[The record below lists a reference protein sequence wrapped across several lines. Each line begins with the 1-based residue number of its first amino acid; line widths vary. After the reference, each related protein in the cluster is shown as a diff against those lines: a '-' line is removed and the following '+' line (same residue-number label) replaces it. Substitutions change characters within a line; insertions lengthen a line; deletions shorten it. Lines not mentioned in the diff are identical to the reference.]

1 MINANDEVKLTGV
14 VSATGTGEFTVQ
26 VSEFYVDEAWHKLV
40 SPRDIVVQVAD
51 YNDDLTSLE
60 LDYIRKQAEED
71 SKSSTLCDDDMEI
84 VKSIVKKLTVAP
96 SAT

>member
-1 MINANDEVKLTGV
+1 MINANDDVKLTGI

-26 VSEFYVDEAWHKLV
+26 ISEFFVDGAWHKLTG
-40 SPRDIVVQVAD
+40 PREIVVQSSD

-71 SKSSTLCDDDMEI
+71 SKSATLCDDDMEI
-84 VKSIVKKLTVAP
+84 VKSIVKKLTTTP